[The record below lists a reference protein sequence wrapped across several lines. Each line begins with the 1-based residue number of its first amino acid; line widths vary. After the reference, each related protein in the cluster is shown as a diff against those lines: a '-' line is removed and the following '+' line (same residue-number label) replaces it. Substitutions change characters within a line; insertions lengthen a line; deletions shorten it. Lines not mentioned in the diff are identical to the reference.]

1 MPARIRL
8 KKTGRKHQ
16 PYFRVVV
23 IEKEKPRDT
32 EVIEELGFYNP
43 RPQPREIEIDEER
56 AMEWLRKGATP
67 SKTVRDM
74 FSEKGLMEKLHQEK
88 YG

>member
-23 IEKEKPRDT
+23 VEKEKSRDT
-32 EVIEELGFYNP
+32 EVIEEIGFYNP
-43 RPQPREIEIDEER
+43 RPQPREIRIDEDR

-74 FSEKGLMEKLHQEK
+74 FSESGLMEKLHNEK